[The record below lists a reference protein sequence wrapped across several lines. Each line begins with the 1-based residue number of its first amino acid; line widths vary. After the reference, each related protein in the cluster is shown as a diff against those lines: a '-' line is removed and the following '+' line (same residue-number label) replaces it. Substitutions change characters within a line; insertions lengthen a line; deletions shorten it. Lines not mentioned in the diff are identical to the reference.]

1 MSEQAVAARRRALFG
16 GGGAVQADAPKPARR
31 AQTTTRQA
39 PVQQEK
45 PAALLGLDQP
55 VLGDGNASIGSQGSA
70 IELLE
75 VPNSRARRMIRPPAG
90 TSASRPS
97 LGLDASGTSN
107 APSLRPP
114 TGPDA
119 GVNQIQELH
128 QNNRLVRPDTGNVR
142 KPPRGGPFDGPGDD
156 GGTLDLL
163 AESQHAQSNAGSHI
177 SGAGV
182 AASATAHTR
191 LGSQGGRRDQLGATG
206 SHADFD
212 RAEEDLDL
220 DAELGAGDEYESPD
234 GEGGSDSD
242 ADGGGYQPTL
252 IAKSSQAR
260 PKKKKKR
267 KAQGGQRS
275 PGKAAGIAASNLDL
289 AGSAG
294 KGNTIGSGN
303 SALGAQDGSWQQ
315 RGRPP
320 AQTPQAAGLQADLH
334 SRDASRA
341 KARPTDPRG
350 ALEYD
355 IEQEREKIQQMEQRY
370 RSELEQIRIEHA
382 VSASELETKHKQQ
395 RQLHEEERQRLL
407 ADKNDALEEEKKK
420 LAQLQQIDI
429 DGRELLYTKNLDNQ
443 RAVFEDQQQNLRRQL
458 QERREI
464 KDLAK
469 EISESSGSINTLV
482 AQIATA
488 NQGELQRREAEIVR
502 REKILAEKRQTVTEK
517 RRALESRREK
527 LRQEIEEIKQR
538 ENETRLDYQRAKAD
552 LAAELDRCELEHLQD
567 KRVVKD
573 KVVEAEVEARR
584 VQLECE
590 RVSAQIAKAEEDHQ
604 GKLEE
609 WEVEKERTRRAQE
622 KFKVESNTQQREL
635 TEKLRGVQAAMK
647 LQNKDEQEFERRQ
660 AEFDEE
666 HNKVVAQNDAL

>member
-1 MSEQAVAARRRALFG
+1 
-16 GGGAVQADAPKPARR
+16 
-31 AQTTTRQA
+31 
-39 PVQQEK
+39 
-45 PAALLGLDQP
+45 
-55 VLGDGNASIGSQGSA
+55 
-70 IELLE
+70 
-75 VPNSRARRMIRPPAG
+75 
-90 TSASRPS
+90 
-97 LGLDASGTSN
+97 
-107 APSLRPP
+107 
-114 TGPDA
+114 
-119 GVNQIQELH
+119 
-128 QNNRLVRPDTGNVR
+128 
-142 KPPRGGPFDGPGDD
+142 
-156 GGTLDLL
+156 
-163 AESQHAQSNAGSHI
+163 
-177 SGAGV
+177 
-182 AASATAHTR
+182 
-191 LGSQGGRRDQLGATG
+191 
-206 SHADFD
+206 
-212 RAEEDLDL
+212 
-220 DAELGAGDEYESPD
+220 
-234 GEGGSDSD
+234 
-242 ADGGGYQPTL
+242 
-252 IAKSSQAR
+252 
-260 PKKKKKR
+260 
-267 KAQGGQRS
+267 
-275 PGKAAGIAASNLDL
+275 
-289 AGSAG
+289 
-294 KGNTIGSGN
+294 
-303 SALGAQDGSWQQ
+303 
-315 RGRPP
+315 
-320 AQTPQAAGLQADLH
+320 
-334 SRDASRA
+334 
-341 KARPTDPRG
+341 
-350 ALEYD
+350 
-355 IEQEREKIQQMEQRY
+355 
-370 RSELEQIRIEHA
+370 
-382 VSASELETKHKQQ
+382 
-395 RQLHEEERQRLL
+395 
-407 ADKNDALEEEKKK
+407 
-420 LAQLQQIDI
+420 
-429 DGRELLYTKNLDNQ
+429 
-443 RAVFEDQQQNLRRQL
+443 L

-622 KFKVESNTQQREL
+622 KFKVESNAQQREL